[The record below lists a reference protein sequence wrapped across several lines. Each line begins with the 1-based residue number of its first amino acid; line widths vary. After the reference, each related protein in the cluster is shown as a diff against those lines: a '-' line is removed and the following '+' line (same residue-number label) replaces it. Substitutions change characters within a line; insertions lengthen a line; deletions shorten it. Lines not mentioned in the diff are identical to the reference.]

1 MSRSTYMAVAAA
13 LALVF
18 GLAFLLI
25 PARLLDLYG
34 SGTDEVGL
42 YLARYAGSTYIG
54 IGLIA
59 LLARNAPEGPALR
72 AVITGSFVLS
82 AIGLVIAVLDALS
95 GLGNALTWLSVA
107 VYAFLTGGFGYLLFG
122 NSRRS
127 AQSTGS
133 GKSA

>member
-1 MSRSTYMAVAAA
+1 MSRSTYMAVAAV

-34 SGTDEVGL
+34 IGTDEVGL
-42 YLARYAGSTYIG
+42 YLARYVGSTYIG

-59 LLARNAPEGPALR
+59 WLARNAPEGPALR

-82 AIGLVIAVLDALS
+82 AIGLVIAVFDALS
-95 GLGNALTWLSVA
+95 GLGNALTWLTVA
-107 VYAFLTGGFGYLLFG
+107 VYVFLAVGFGYLLFG
-122 NSRRS
+122 DVRRGVS
-127 AQSTGS
+127 ITGP